1 MPLGTR
7 WPMSQAMDF
16 WYLTAELL
24 CIKSEHLSFNLICSL
39 FVCVWYVCMFVHL
52 CACQWLPQCVCGGQ
66 RETLG
71 KPSTSFKTGSPGCS
85 KLCMPGSQPASLQ
98 RVSCL
103 LSHLSA
109 ETLGSQTHAT
119 LPGLHGSWEFKLR
132 APTEPS
138 PHVCIVFYPN
148 S

>member
-66 RETLG
+66 REMLG
-71 KPSTSFKTGSPGCS
+71 KPSTSFKTVSW
-85 KLCMPGSQPASLQ
+85 LFQAMYARQPACKPPES
-98 RVSCL
+98 L
-103 LSHLSA
+103 LSPFPSFCRNTRITDTRYTAWLTWVLRIQTQSTHGAISPCMYSLLS
-109 ETLGSQTHAT
+109 
-119 LPGLHGSWEFKLR
+119 
-132 APTEPS
+132 
-138 PHVCIVFYPN
+138 
-148 S
+148 